1 MSKLYVLDDGSV
13 IEWVDKGTLRYTE
26 NGFSVSIW
34 VDFEPGFFNSGR
46 IIKSSSIVR
55 WDSRPEGNP
64 DVIGMDK
71 RKEIL
76 AKVQQYYQARNRKF
90 RIEES

>member
-1 MSKLYVLDDGSV
+1 MSNPYLLDDGSV
-13 IEWVDKGTLRYTE
+13 IEWVDKETLRYTE
-26 NGFSVSIW
+26 NGFTGSIW
-34 VDFEPGFFNSGR
+34 VDFKPGFFNSGR
-46 IIKSSSIVR
+46 IIKSFSIVR
-55 WDSRPEGNP
+55 RDGRPEGCP

-76 AKVQQYYQARNRKF
+76 AKVQHYYQSQNRKL

>member
-1 MSKLYVLDDGSV
+1 MSKSYLLDDGSV
-13 IEWVDKGTLRYTE
+13 IEWVDKETLRYTE
-26 NGFSVSIW
+26 SGSSVLIW
-34 VDFEPGFFNSGR
+34 VDFEDGFFSSGS

-55 WDSRPEGNP
+55 WDRRPEGCP
-64 DVIGMDK
+64 DAIGMDK

-76 AKVQQYYQARNRKF
+76 AKVQQYYQSQNRKC